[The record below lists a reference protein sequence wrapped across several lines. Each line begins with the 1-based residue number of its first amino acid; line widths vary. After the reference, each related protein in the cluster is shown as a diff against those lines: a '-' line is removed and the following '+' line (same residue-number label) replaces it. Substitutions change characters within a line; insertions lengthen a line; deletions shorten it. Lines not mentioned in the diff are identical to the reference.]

1 MKYTVIG
8 IWERSLLDG
17 RVSHYLQVEQKLNS
31 NGEVEKVWINPF
43 SIPEDLDTSKSKV
56 GDVVDITCEK
66 FNDKNQHAMAC
77 RCTICSGHMEK
88 IMKMAEEQG
97 THIIDT
103 GGKTSSDIGK
113 ELNQLK
119 EKLDKMAAKNGEL

>member
-56 GDVVDITCEK
+56 GDVVEITCKK

-88 IMKMAEEQG
+88 IMKMAKENRQRAKHQLE
-97 THIIDT
+97 TNTNDINSIKDELT
-103 GGKTSSDIGK
+103 EIKTMLRTLI
-113 ELNQLK
+113 
-119 EKLDKMAAKNGEL
+119 NGR